1 MLKWPFFL
9 QLIVMK
15 HQCVEIVKKYVAK
28 GKKLSSHFSSEMCE
42 DFSSLNVR
50 NQCAEIVLEFS
61 SQFSSH
67 LAFEENGH
75 LQL

>member
-1 MLKWPFFL
+1 
-9 QLIVMK
+9 MK

-28 GKKLSSHFSSEMCE
+28 GKKFSSHFSSEMCE
-42 DFSSLNVR
+42 DFSSLNGR
-50 NQCAEIVLEFS
+50 NPCAEIVLEVS

-67 LAFEENGH
+67 LACEENGH